1 MQWCVRQFTRRA
13 KGSPVTSPATDS
25 RERIRATALALFAA
39 RGVGATSL
47 REVARSAGVAPGLVG
62 HHFGGKDGLR
72 EAVDDFVVLRF
83 REALASVPLEGST
96 AEIAAARDRAIA
108 RMLAGNPDVVDYL
121 RRVVVTPEPGDVG
134 LARKLVQE
142 TVAQTQ
148 TLRDHGVTR
157 SRVPVTE
164 QAVTVL
170 VRQIGAWLLQPTLG
184 RLWQLAGAEGEP
196 PKVRI
201 TLD

>member
-1 MQWCVRQFTRRA
+1 MS
-13 KGSPVTSPATDS
+13 SPVPGS

-62 HHFGGKDGLR
+62 HHFGGKDGLC
-72 EAVDDFVVLRF
+72 EAVDDFVVQQF

-121 RRVVVTPEPGDVG
+121 RRVVVTPDPGDVG
-134 LARKLVQE
+134 LARKLVEE
-142 TVAQTQ
+142 TIVQTQ
-148 TLRDHGVTR
+148 SLRDHGVTR
-157 SRVPVTE
+157 SRVPVAE

-184 RLWQLAGAEGEP
+184 RLWQLSGAEGEAP
-196 PKVRI
+196 RVRI
-201 TLD
+201 TLE